1 MFSDKVIG
9 LIRTAVPAAVGSI
22 VTAIAAWVLHRYG
35 ITLDL
40 NGIDGY
46 LAPAAVTLVSGAYY
60 AGARWLQTRFPKSTV
75 ISHLLGHPAVPTYS
89 LPKK

>member
-1 MFSDKVIG
+1 V
-9 LIRTAVPAAVGSI
+9 
-22 VTAIAAWVLHRYG
+22 
-35 ITLDL
+35 